1 MGLVTLAWVFGSV
14 FVTATGGATFTIFAT
29 RVGLSPFQFGLLAA
43 APYVASLASLPA
55 SLLID
60 RTGRRKPIF
69 LAGLYLQR
77 LMWVP
82 IALVPVYL
90 AGKGGPWAGI
100 APAVFLGL
108 VLAMH
113 LGGAAG
119 GPAWVSWM
127 ADVVPGRLRGGYFS
141 RRKMWGIAPA
151 VPAAF
156 AVGWLLTKYGPGHE
170 LALCGVI
177 FLAAAVCGVADIALH
192 QFVPAIPVPPK
203 AREPFLRPLVAPL
216 KDKRFLCFAG
226 YIGTLTFAVGPVG
239 QFVTLFLIQK
249 LRIDSLAVQVMLLG
263 APMLAQLFVLPA
275 WGKAVD
281 RAGRKP
287 VLAVASLGL
296 VPVGLGWCLMGAGTV
311 WLGYILTMAGAAL
324 WAGVEIANF
333 DFVLEMSGSAG
344 GSNKSGGGS
353 GYNAVNGVI
362 INLAGCAGGLCFG
375 WIASALAGWAWTPP
389 GALAWVGA
397 LGPFDVLFALSASLR
412 LAAVACFLP
421 FVTEPTAKPAAEAV
435 RLMTANLYNN
445 LFNAALQPARYLR
458 LRAARPPGPP
468 TADGLSCGHE
478 PPRRPRPDRPRPR
491 RHRPAPPLPDLEQ
504 RGEQR
509 GPRPL
514 PPCAAAALPRRRP
527 GGGPLAASRAA

>member
-1 MGLVTLAWVFGSV
+1 MHASNPRHRLPAAPATPTKPRGPALRRAMGLVTLAWVFGSV

-29 RVGLSPFQFGLLAA
+29 KIGLSPFQFGLLAA

-69 LAGLYLQR
+69 LTGLYLQR
-77 LMWVP
+77 FMWVP
-82 IALVPVYL
+82 IALIPLYL
-90 AGKGGPWAGI
+90 LHLGGPWART

-156 AVGWLLTKYGPGHE
+156 LVGWLLTKCPPGHE
-170 LALCGVI
+170 LQLCAVI
-177 FLAAAVCGVADIALH
+177 FLAAAAFGVADIALH

-203 AREPFLRPLVAPL
+203 RREPFLRPLVAPL

-249 LRIDSLAVQVMLLG
+249 LKIDSLAVQVMLLG
-263 APMLAQLFVLPA
+263 APMLAQLAVLPA
-275 WGKAVD
+275 WGRAVD

-296 VPVGLGWCLMGAGTV
+296 VPVGLGWCLMGGNTV
-311 WLGYILTMAGAAL
+311 WLGYVLTMAGAML

-333 DFVLEMSGSAG
+333 DFVLEMSGSRGDGKTSA
-344 GSNKSGGGS
+344 GGS
-353 GYNAVNGVI
+353 GYNAVNSVI
-362 INLAGCAGGLCFG
+362 INLAGCGGGLCFG
-375 WIASALAGWAWTPP
+375 WVASSLSTWTWTPTGP
-389 GALAWVGA
+389 LSFVGT
-397 LGPFDVLFALSASLR
+397 LGSFDVLFAISALMR
-412 LAAVACFLP
+412 LAAVALFLP
-421 FVTEPTAKPAAEAV
+421 FVKEPAAKPAGEAV

-458 LRAARPPGPP
+458 LRVARRIETEG
-468 TADGLSCGHE
+468 
-478 PPRRPRPDRPRPR
+478 
-491 RHRPAPPLPDLEQ
+491 
-504 RGEQR
+504 
-509 GPRPL
+509 
-514 PPCAAAALPRRRP
+514 
-527 GGGPLAASRAA
+527 